1 MEKRGGTGRKRV
13 TGAGED
19 GERESGRSVVDWVDW
34 KIRIGW
40 RIQASGSMPMY
51 PSSEDSVIRDQP
63 HVDIIGYIHIYIRA
77 EDSVIRDQPHVAI
90 MEE

>member
-34 KIRIGW
+34 KIRIG
-40 RIQASGSMPMY
+40 
-51 PSSEDSVIRDQP
+51 
-63 HVDIIGYIHIYIRA
+63 
-77 EDSVIRDQPHVAI
+77 
-90 MEE
+90 